1 MKVIFVQIEVNA
13 MDYFIFRIGGTQT
26 L

>member
-1 MKVIFVQIEVNA
+1 MKVIFVHIEVNA
-13 MDYFIFRIGGTQT
+13 MDYFIFRLRGTQT